1 MESGVVERKTH
12 GAVAEKNLAP
22 TTATI
27 ANNHISDAFSQMSVY
42 LQQFRQNSQQALDIF
57 ARIVQ
62 MT

>member
-1 MESGVVERKTH
+1 MDPGVVERKTH
-12 GAVAEKNLAP
+12 GAVAAKNLAP

-27 ANNHISDAFSQMSVY
+27 ANNHISAAFSQMSVH
-42 LQQFRQNSQQALDIF
+42 LQQFRQNGQQALDIF